1 MEKDSDGQTAYAIAL
16 ADHGIIALAG
26 LWENWH
32 SPAGEWIRT
41 FAIITTQPNEL
52 RAEFHNR
59 KPAVLKPELWPAWL
73 GEQPATVRDLKAML
87 RTPYPSEDM
96 ICWPVSTRVGNVKNN
111 DSSLIDP
118 VIPEFPAMIVTA

>member
-1 MEKDSDGQTAYAIAL
+1 MGQGQRCRQRWCAQPVYPQLRKNRHPAQGVSKQPYAIAL
-16 ADHGIIALAG
+16 ADHGIMALAG

-59 KPAVLKPELWPAWL
+59 KPAVLKPELWPTWL
-73 GEQPATVRDLKAML
+73 GEQPATVRSQSDAA
-87 RTPYPSEDM
+87 
-96 ICWPVSTRVGNVKNN
+96 
-111 DSSLIDP
+111 DP
-118 VIPEFPAMIVTA
+118 LPF